1 MARLR
6 QLIVYRGIMQD
17 PVMAAVQEML
27 DCENAR
33 QRMDKACELAG
44 RLIEKAEQYL
54 LEGNIMEDVYKR
66 QLYYTACFALCQEIL

>member
-17 PVMAAVQEML
+17 PVMTAVQEML

-33 QRMDKACELAG
+33 QRMDKACELTG
-44 RLIEKAEQYL
+44 RLIEKAEQHM
-54 LEGNIMEDVYKR
+54 LEGNIMEAWIWH
-66 QLYYTACFALCQEIL
+66 LILMMSIRSA